1 MPSSKGTPTDPELRE
16 QLKEGKSHLADGK
29 AVSVWIPL
37 RYTGLLTQLKLFP
50 EVKQETNKDG
60 SGKGQWAAW
69 KVVIKSKSPMQLN

>member
-16 QLKEGKSHLADGK
+16 EIKEGSSHQRPTID
-29 AVSVWIPL
+29 PL
-37 RYTGLLTQLKLFP
+37 RQIVLNFLAT

-69 KVVIKSKSPMQLN
+69 KVRRDARTTDGERLSRN